1 MDRLFYKLITES
13 VNENRVAYFQVMTW
27 VYSTYNSEI
36 GPIRFLENLL
46 NMLQTWS
53 NKDVIGNMLY
63 FLLESFSYFDNIAV
77 FLELNGAVILTKL
90 LCLVHSPAGNNAKRF
105 HPHQIG
111 NLCFKMLLKLIE
123 VQHNCVDENGN
134 VRM

>member
-1 MDRLFYKLITES
+1 
-13 VNENRVAYFQVMTW
+13 
-27 VYSTYNSEI
+27 
-36 GPIRFLENLL
+36 
-46 NMLQTWS
+46 MLQTWS

-90 LCLVHSPAGNNAKRF
+90 LCLVHAPAGNNAKRF

-111 NLCFKMLLKLIE
+111 NLCLKMLLKLIE